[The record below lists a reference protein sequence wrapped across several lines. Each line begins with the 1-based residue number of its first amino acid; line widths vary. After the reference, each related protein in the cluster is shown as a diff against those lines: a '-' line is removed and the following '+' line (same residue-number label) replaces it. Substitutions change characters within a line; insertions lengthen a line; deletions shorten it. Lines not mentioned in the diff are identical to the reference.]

1 MSHLVS
7 LVVARFYI
15 KHVYFILFFL
25 IQTPL
30 TSKMSTHKRKQTT
43 ESTLKPTKKMKTKMT
58 EEEVWKLKNFSFSMK
73 KKFDKQ
79 MSHFECSTINF
90 WLRKKM
96 VDWNESANGLEW
108 QSESNINVLIQ
119 LVLENGH
126 RRQNNVLTMIII
138 VRRAFYT
145 IETMSIDSISSD

>member
-58 EEEVWKLKNFSFSMK
+58 EEEV
-73 KKFDKQ
+73 
-79 MSHFECSTINF
+79 
-90 WLRKKM
+90 
-96 VDWNESANGLEW
+96 
-108 QSESNINVLIQ
+108 
-119 LVLENGH
+119 
-126 RRQNNVLTMIII
+126 
-138 VRRAFYT
+138 
-145 IETMSIDSISSD
+145 